1 MKKGAAHNDDDF
13 KVKKSFGSQSQ
24 DKSTFHHVDIY
35 YKNIHCKEGWFFWI
49 QIKKIRSILCW
60 IWEKE
65 WKLDFYG
72 ITYGIQVDRNMELGW
87 LWQSWY
93 SINKV
98 NFTLFQTRGDEKKKK
113 IKIREVE
120 MYKKVRK
127 KRRELY
133 FLLKLVL
140 FAKNSKKK
148 ILVSGERNEM
158 KRDDEDITHW
168 SDKIIK
174 GYAIFLRP
182 LK

>member
-1 MKKGAAHNDDDF
+1 M
-13 KVKKSFGSQSQ
+13 
-24 DKSTFHHVDIY
+24 
-35 YKNIHCKEGWFFWI
+35 
-49 QIKKIRSILCW
+49 
-60 IWEKE
+60 
-65 WKLDFYG
+65 
-72 ITYGIQVDRNMELGW
+72 
-87 LWQSWY
+87 
-93 SINKV
+93 
-98 NFTLFQTRGDEKKKK
+98 FQTRGDEKKKK

-133 FLLKLVL
+133 FLLKLVF

-174 GYAIFLRP
+174 DTQYFLDH
-182 LK
+182 